1 MHLVRTSSNLSATHN
16 KHIMLERLD
25 RRLFQLVSWAAQLL
39 LWAAVASG
47 FYQVLSRFVLQSPAA
62 WSEALTRA
70 TVIWT
75 VMLGI
80 SLAFRHGAML
90 GVDILHSTLK
100 KYGYARLLEHVVLLI
115 VVGFLLFLVWIG
127 FTMTWRV
134 RFQTMPTLGIS
145 IAWVYLSIPIG
156 AMLSSVAVLLRWA
169 TSPLK
174 KR

>member
-1 MHLVRTSSNLSATHN
+1 
-16 KHIMLERLD
+16 MLERLD
-25 RRLFQLVSWAAQLL
+25 HRLFQIVSWIAQLL

-90 GVDILHSTLK
+90 GVDILHSALK
-100 KYGYARLLEHVVLLI
+100 RYGYARLLEHLVMLI
-115 VVGFLLFLVWIG
+115 VVGFLLFLVWVG
-127 FTMTWRV
+127 WTMVWRV

-145 IAWVYLSIPIG
+145 IAWVYLSIPVG
-156 AMLSSVAVLLRWA
+156 AALSCIAVLLRWA
-169 TSPLK
+169 DSPLK
-174 KR
+174 RGK

>member
-1 MHLVRTSSNLSATHN
+1 MNLVRTSSNLSATHN

-80 SLAFRHGAML
+80 SLAFRHGALL
-90 GVDILHSTLK
+90 G
-100 KYGYARLLEHVVLLI
+100 E
-115 VVGFLLFLVWIG
+115 IG
-127 FTMTWRV
+127 RAT
-134 RFQTMPTLGIS
+134 G
-145 IAWVYLSIPIG
+145 G
-156 AMLSSVAVLLRWA
+156 AG
-169 TSPLK
+169 
-174 KR
+174 